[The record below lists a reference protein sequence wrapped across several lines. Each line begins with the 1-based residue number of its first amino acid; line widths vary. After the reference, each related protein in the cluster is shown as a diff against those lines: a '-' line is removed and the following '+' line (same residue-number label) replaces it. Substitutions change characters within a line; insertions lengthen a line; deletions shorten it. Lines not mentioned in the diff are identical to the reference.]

1 MPLLQRRLKQRIPQ
15 RKPQR
20 QRKPTPKKLNIKSGN
35 RIVNIVYVTTD
46 ANLAKTVM
54 DMFTKAE

>member
-1 MPLLQRRLKQRIPQ
+1 MYLQ
-15 RKPQR
+15 
-20 QRKPTPKKLNIKSGN
+20 SGD

-46 ANLAKTVM
+46 ANLAKTGM